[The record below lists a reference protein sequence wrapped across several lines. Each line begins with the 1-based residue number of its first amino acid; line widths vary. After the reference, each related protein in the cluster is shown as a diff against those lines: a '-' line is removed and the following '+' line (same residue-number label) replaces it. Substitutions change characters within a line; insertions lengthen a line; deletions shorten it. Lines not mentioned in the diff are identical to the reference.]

1 MGVMSTI
8 FYESMDMIAAGLGFE
23 LDGYEHHH
31 EFATATRD
39 IPVHAGLIK
48 QGHVAGQHFE
58 YIGLV
63 GGRPV
68 IEFQTYWKMSTELDK
83 SWPYDAPLE
92 YTVEVSGDP
101 SVRCTLSPIASD
113 TTEPGLVW
121 TAMNCVNALVP
132 VCEAAPGIRTSLDL
146 PLVRATGRMAV

>member
-1 MGVMSTI
+1 M
-8 FYESMDMIAAGLGFE
+8 
-23 LDGYEHHH
+23 
-31 EFATATRD
+31 
-39 IPVHAGLIK
+39 
-48 QGHVAGQHFE
+48 
-58 YIGLV
+58 
-63 GGRPV
+63 